1 MSDPADEGENG
12 SEQPCWDGLFTR
24 INGLPLL
31 QRTRLLLELI
41 ADDIPEPSSKLA
53 EPTLLMALLAQRA
66 KSLYANFQHS
76 LGSPPEIGPLIV
88 VRPLGELVILT
99 KWLTLDLDLHP
110 FLYFADSE
118 GAEVSHLNA
127 VRAHARDRG
136 TAVPE
141 DPNDPTARK
150 EAVRDAA
157 LARLRALN
165 KNYGK
170 DRITP
175 NLRRMAD
182 EVIGR
187 VPGHKLVM
195 NDAYVYAYKTFSG
208 WEHSDAGSFK
218 ATAEESSPGEWRWI
232 GDRSPWAADI
242 VEVIGSAFYA
252 YILETAFATLGNA
265 QSAGIARGVRDQLMD
280 EFGHPP
286 ASEPDMSDREAPEE

>member
-1 MSDPADEGENG
+1 MSGPTVEGEQG
-12 SEQPCWDGLFTR
+12 SEQPSLDDLFKR
-24 INGLPLL
+24 INALPILP
-31 QRTRLLLELI
+31 RTRLLLELI
-41 ADDIPEPSSKLA
+41 ADDIPEPSSGQT
-53 EPTLLMALLAQRA
+53 EPALLMALLAQRA
-66 KSLYANFQHS
+66 KSLYANFLHS
-76 LGSPPEIGPLIV
+76 LGSPAEIGPLLA
-88 VRPLGELVILT
+88 VRPLGELVILI

-118 GAEVSHLNA
+118 GAEISHLDA

-136 TAVPE
+136 TAVP
-141 DPNDPTARK
+141 DDPTDPTQK

-157 LARLRALN
+157 LARLRSLN

-170 DRITP
+170 DRIMP

-182 EVIGR
+182 EVISR

-218 ATAEESSPGEWRWI
+218 ATAEEFSPGEWRWI

-252 YILETAFATLGNA
+252 YVLETAFATIGDA
-265 QSAGIARGVRDQLMD
+265 KGAGIARGVRDKLMD
-280 EFGHPP
+280 EFGRPG
-286 ASEPDMSDREAPEE
+286 EPEMIDREAPEE